1 MIQEEESRRLVMKE
15 HIQVFTKNTLD
26 GLTQELKITTSESR
40 YYVLLAP
47 QFGQKVSVSGINT
60 PQFLHDVLITTTS
73 RMTSFSWVA
82 ACALDWNTWI
92 SVGRLV
98 TSGLPSIAITPL
110 TCHKTL
116 ASKVWKVGVPVGGMF
131 VFSGKVCEKPCVMC
145 NGPVAVGLAKYS
157 VLDS

>member
-1 MIQEEESRRLVMKE
+1 MLIVSNRDIDMLKIQVFKSQDMIQEEESRRLVMKE

-82 ACALDWNTWI
+82 ACSARAL
-92 SVGRLV
+92 S
-98 TSGLPSIAITPL
+98 
-110 TCHKTL
+110 
-116 ASKVWKVGVPVGGMF
+116 
-131 VFSGKVCEKPCVMC
+131 
-145 NGPVAVGLAKYS
+145 
-157 VLDS
+157 